1 MASIKFRCKDGR
13 FVSLQ
18 STWKQFQNP
27 WSKEIDFI
35 VAKYIM
41 CNPESSD
48 SKVQPLIMG
57 QSTFSVASDLNF
69 FSCDS
74 NEGYNSA
81 TPSRPTSSLGKN
93 IQDVVTSHIEAS
105 RIGKLIV
112 EEMKNGKV

>member
-1 MASIKFRCKDGR
+1 
-13 FVSLQ
+13 
-18 STWKQFQNP
+18 
-27 WSKEIDFI
+27 
-35 VAKYIM
+35 
-41 CNPESSD
+41 
-48 SKVQPLIMG
+48 MG

-112 EEMKNGKV
+112 EEMKNGKGLKFVSRVISKRTNQRSSFCFSFALY